1 MAQDS
6 TSPVKTTKALDDYVL
21 LGRSGLR
28 VSPLCLGALTFG
40 EQRGLG
46 ANKEESKKVFD
57 LYYEKGG
64 NFIDTA
70 CSYNLGEVINN
81 TTVQKERRF
90 NPNFGGNHRKSLVE
104 NLDGSLKRLNMSYV
118 DILYVHVYEYRTP
131 IEEFMRSLD
140 DVVRSGKVL
149 YVAVSDIPSWALSR
163 ANTMAEL
170 RGWNPFIGL
179 QTRYNL
185 LDRSLEFDLQPA
197 CAELGIGILPWSIV
211 ADGFL
216 TGKYK
221 RETNIN
227 LKSDYRNRSIINYS
241 KDEKNWQILDEVI
254 AISKEIN
261 RSPVQIALPYKKR
274 KFGICPEKYG
284 KCPEIFRASGKHSET
299 VMFWNIF
306 RTLDSGQIPDKFWS
320 VKKMS
325 GIWLNWIQQKPGITS
340 PLIGARTVAQLEE
353 NLKSLEFKLTPEQM
367 KRLDDV
373 SQPTGREVPFPYSMT
388 DSFDVFIGKNMQ
400 VPNKF
405 APIATTYNYG
415 RLY

>member
-64 NFIDTA
+64 NFI
-70 CSYNLGEVINN
+70 VNN

-284 KCPEIFRASGKHSET
+284 KCPEIFR
-299 VMFWNIF
+299 
-306 RTLDSGQIPDKFWS
+306 
-320 VKKMS
+320 
-325 GIWLNWIQQKPGITS
+325 LNWIQQKPGITS

>member
-70 CSYNLGEVINN
+70 CNYNFGESERFLGDYVSDKRSDVVISTKYTAYN
-81 TTVQKERRF
+81 TAMEKDRRF
-90 NPNFGGNHRKSLVE
+90 NPNLGGNHRKSLVE
-104 NLDGSLKRLNMSYV
+104 NLDESLKRLNMSYV
-118 DILYVHVYEYRTP
+118 DILYVHAYEYRTP

-170 RGWNPFIGL
+170 RGWSPFIGL

-197 CAELGIGILPWSIV
+197 CAELDVGILPWSIV

-216 TGKYK
+216 TGKYT
-221 RETNIN
+221 RESNIN

-241 KDEKNWQILDEVI
+241 KEEKNWQILDEVI

-261 RSPVQIALPYKKR
+261 RSPVQIAL
-274 KFGICPEKYG
+274 
-284 KCPEIFRASGKHSET
+284 
-299 VMFWNIF
+299 
-306 RTLDSGQIPDKFWS
+306 
-320 VKKMS
+320 
-325 GIWLNWIQQKPGITS
+325 NWIQQKPGITS
-340 PLIGARTVAQLEE
+340 PLIGARTVVQLEE

-388 DSFDVFIGKNMQ
+388 NLFDAYFGKNIQ

>member
-21 LGRSGLR
+21 LGHSGLR

-170 RGWNPFIGL
+170 RGWSPFIGL

-197 CAELGIGILPWSIV
+197 CAELGVGILPWSIV

-261 RSPVQIALPYKKR
+261 RSPVQIAL
-274 KFGICPEKYG
+274 
-284 KCPEIFRASGKHSET
+284 
-299 VMFWNIF
+299 
-306 RTLDSGQIPDKFWS
+306 
-320 VKKMS
+320 
-325 GIWLNWIQQKPGITS
+325 NWIQQKPGITS

-373 SQPTGREVPFPYSMT
+373 SQPTGREVPFPYSIT
-388 DSFDVFIGKNMQ
+388 DSFDVFIGKNIQ

>member
-28 VSPLCLGALTFG
+28 VSPLCLGAMTFG
-40 EQRGLG
+40 ESWGLG
-46 ANKEESKKVFD
+46 ATKEESKKVFD

-64 NFIDTA
+64 NFFDTS
-70 CSYNLGEVINN
+70 CNYNFGDSERFLGDYVSGKRSDVVIATKYTCNN
-81 TTVQKERRF
+81 TFMQKERRF

-104 NLDGSLKRLNMSYV
+104 NLDESLKRLNMSYV
-118 DILYVHVYEYRTP
+118 DILYVHIFEYRTP
-131 IEEFMRSLD
+131 IEEMMRSLD

-149 YVAVSDIPSWALSR
+149 YVAASDIPSWAFTR
-163 ANTMAEL
+163 GNTIAEL
-170 RGWNPFIGL
+170 RGWSPFIGL
-179 QTRYNL
+179 QARYNL
-185 LDRSLEFDLQPA
+185 LDRTSEFDLQPA
-197 CAELGIGILPWSIV
+197 CAELGAGIIPWGII

-216 TGKYK
+216 TGKYTK
-221 RETNIN
+221 ESTIDV
-227 LKSDYRNRSIINYS
+227 KSGYRNQAIAGHF
-241 KDEKNWQILDEVI
+241 KHEQNWKILDEVV

-261 RSPVQIALPYKKR
+261 RSPVQV
-274 KFGICPEKYG
+274 
-284 KCPEIFRASGKHSET
+284 S
-299 VMFWNIF
+299 
-306 RTLDSGQIPDKFWS
+306 
-320 VKKMS
+320 
-325 GIWLNWIQQKPGITS
+325 LNWIQQKPGVTS
-340 PLIGARTVAQLEE
+340 PLIGARTVSQLEE

-405 APIATTYNYG
+405 ASIVNTYNYG
-415 RLY
+415 RLF

>member
-1 MAQDS
+1 
-6 TSPVKTTKALDDYVL
+6 
-21 LGRSGLR
+21 
-28 VSPLCLGALTFG
+28 
-40 EQRGLG
+40 
-46 ANKEESKKVFD
+46 
-57 LYYEKGG
+57 
-64 NFIDTA
+64 
-70 CSYNLGEVINN
+70 NN

-170 RGWNPFIGL
+170 RGWSPFIGL

-197 CAELGIGILPWSIV
+197 CAELGVGILPWSIV

-261 RSPVQIALPYKKR
+261 RSPVQIAL
-274 KFGICPEKYG
+274 
-284 KCPEIFRASGKHSET
+284 
-299 VMFWNIF
+299 
-306 RTLDSGQIPDKFWS
+306 
-320 VKKMS
+320 
-325 GIWLNWIQQKPGITS
+325 NWIQQKPGITS

-373 SQPTGREVPFPYSMT
+373 SQPTGREVPFPHSMT
-388 DSFDVFIGKNMQ
+388 DSFDGFIGKNMQ